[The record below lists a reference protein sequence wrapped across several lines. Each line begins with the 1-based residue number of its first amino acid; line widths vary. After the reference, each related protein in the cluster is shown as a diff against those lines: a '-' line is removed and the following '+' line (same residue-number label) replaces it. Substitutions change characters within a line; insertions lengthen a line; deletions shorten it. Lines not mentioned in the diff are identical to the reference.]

1 MNYILADKKTLI
13 RQKTLLKNMFIP
25 FQLMLITHP

>member
-13 RQKTLLKNMFIP
+13 RQKTLLKNVIIP
-25 FQLMLITHP
+25 F

>member
-13 RQKTLLKNMFIP
+13 RQKTLLKNVFIP
-25 FQLMLITHP
+25 F